1 MRNVKQSNF
10 ILDLTTPKW
19 MKLFGKMRLFPTW
32 QNEDGTYNIQ
42 LVEKDEHSCLDK
54 PIVEW
59 KKVRPGDVLWHE
71 DYINNLLG
79 GSTGW
84 WPVRVTRKYDG
95 VVFFRW
101 LEGSRKGK
109 LDHVEQG
116 SFSAIKMFYPY
127 IIRLPEDIRI
137 VDNCNPKQI
146 YEYVPQCN
154 RDVA

>member
-1 MRNVKQSNF
+1 MRNVKQNNF

-19 MKLFGKMRLFPTW
+19 MKLFGKMRLFSIW

-71 DYINNLLG
+71 DYPDGLLG

-84 WPVRVTRKYDG
+84 WPVRVTRKYDR
-95 VVFFRW
+95 VIFFRW
-101 LEGSRKGK
+101 LEGPRKGK

-116 SFSAIKMFYPY
+116 SLSAIKMFYPY

-137 VDNCNPKQI
+137 TDNPNPKQI
-146 YEYVPQCN
+146 YEYVSQCN